1 MLKHLPEKTPD
12 NAYVYII
19 IVNYKKWEDAR
30 ECLDFLF
37 RSDYQQFSVILVDND
52 SRNES
57 LQKLMQW
64 ADSPAQKP
72 SADLPF
78 PTGELRKPIGYR
90 LFDRKE
96 WEGTTV
102 DRAVL
107 PRLIF
112 VQNDS
117 NSGFAAGNN
126 VALRP
131 LIAADAWVWLLNPD
145 MIVQSDTL
153 SESIRFATEK
163 PFRTISG
170 PVVKHYDPPHAIH
183 IYGGARINRKSG
195 TVVFLKDQAELS
207 QLDYISGGALFTHT
221 AHFREIGLLPEEYF
235 LYWEETDWCFRAKQK
250 GYRME
255 VCETAICFDKIGTT
269 IGRGF
274 LAEYYYTRNGL
285 LFLSRF
291 SENGSQP
298 RLSYT
303 FLRLLKRVV
312 TGRWNR
318 AWGVYKGVRSYF
330 KMKAD
335 ENK

>member
-1 MLKHLPEKTPD
+1 MHKHLPEKTPD
-12 NAYVYII
+12 KAHVYIV

-37 RSDYQQFSVILVDND
+37 RSDYQQFSVILVDNN
-52 SRNES
+52 SGNGS
-57 LQKLMQW
+57 LQKLMEW
-64 ADSPAQKP
+64 ADSPAQAT

-78 PTGELRKPIGYR
+78 HTGDLRKPIGYR

-96 WEGTTV
+96 WERTTA

-131 LIAADAWVWLLNPD
+131 LIADDAWVWLLNPD
-145 MIVQSDTL
+145 MIVQADTL
-153 SESIRFATEK
+153 SESVRFAIEQ

-170 PVVKHYDPPHAIH
+170 PVVKQYDPPHAIH

-195 TVVFLKDQAELS
+195 TVVFLKEQAELPR
-207 QLDYISGGALFTHT
+207 LDYISGGALFTHT
-221 AHFREIGLLPEEYF
+221 AHLREIGLLPEEYF
-235 LYWEETDWCFRAKQK
+235 LYWEETDWCFRAKEK
-250 GYRME
+250 GYAMK
-255 VCETAICFDKIGTT
+255 VCETAICYDKIGTT

-285 LFLSRF
+285 IFLSRH
-291 SENGSQP
+291 NGTGKEPQMGFV
-298 RLSYT
+298 L
-303 FLRLLKRVV
+303 LRFLKRIA
-312 TGRWNR
+312 TGEWGKAR
-318 AWGVYKGVRSYF
+318 GVYQGVRSYL
-330 KMKAD
+330 KIKA
-335 ENK
+335 EKKK